1 MLEDASSC
9 YTRAATVGADALPW
23 SSGVILELVI
33 LVVVYRSKKYPVGH
47 ALVVA

>member
-1 MLEDASSC
+1 MLEDVSSC
-9 YTRAATVGADALPW
+9 YTRAATVGANALPW

-33 LVVVYRSKKYPVGH
+33 LTLVYRSKKYPIGY